1 MYTRRHYTC
10 PIKSKGVIA
19 MLRFSSITRISFL
32 LLPLMVCTPAL
43 AALSSPSA
51 QVNQNIIQAREK
63 QSRFLINQS
72 RLTSRIPGTDTHPS
86 PLQSMSLQQA
96 EARQIRLNAKNQ
108 LQRMRSS
115 FPSLSVSTPAPQTSP
130 AAASPAPAGSSG
142 SSQDDSLQEIH
153 TLQSLY
159 NQEQIAYYTALAEQ
173 ENKNS

>member
-1 MYTRRHYTC
+1 
-10 PIKSKGVIA
+10 

-32 LLPLMVCTPAL
+32 LLPLMVCTPAR

-72 RLTSRIPGTDTHPS
+72 RLTSRISGTDTHPS

-115 FPSLSVSTPAPQTSP
+115 FPSLSVSTPTPQTS
-130 AAASPAPAGSSG
+130 PAGSSG

-153 TLQSLY
+153 ALQSLY

>member
-1 MYTRRHYTC
+1 
-10 PIKSKGVIA
+10 
-19 MLRFSSITRISFL
+19 
-32 LLPLMVCTPAL
+32 
-43 AALSSPSA
+43 
-51 QVNQNIIQAREK
+51 
-63 QSRFLINQS
+63 
-72 RLTSRIPGTDTHPS
+72 
-86 PLQSMSLQQA
+86 MSLQQA
-96 EARQIRLNAKNQ
+96 EARQIQLNAQNQ

-130 AAASPAPAGSSG
+130 AAASPTASPAPAGSSG

>member
-1 MYTRRHYTC
+1 
-10 PIKSKGVIA
+10 

-51 QVNQNIIQAREK
+51 QVNQNIIQSREK

-72 RLTSRIPGTDTHPS
+72 RLTSRISGTDTHPS
-86 PLQSMSLQQA
+86 PLQAMSLQQA
-96 EARQIRLNAKNQ
+96 EARQIQLNAQNQ

-115 FPSLSVSTPAPQTSP
+115 FPSLSVSPPAPQTSP
-130 AAASPAPAGSSG
+130 APASPPASPAPARSTGAYHAARP
-142 SSQDDSLQEIH
+142 QAIH